1 MDRIRGGGRIGNMF
15 PQDSNLFL
23 KWKAIYEE
31 LLDPITTAV
40 DAKYLP
46 ALFEE
51 QLNYCKANI
60 NPFSIAILRIFSLP
74 SYNTNSSIFNTYTS
88 VRNII
93 SKIKE
98 NINQNDMIFYDG
110 VQTFSFLFPNTHKA
124 EADIMLEKIK
134 DELEKLYA
142 ENNLMLSLKGGH
154 AEFPSDNSSTEGLQ
168 ECAYKALLSST
179 NINGN
184 TILGYFNER
193 RKAKRASLKIE
204 VRYCGQDNCERL
216 TCSRNISEEG
226 IMLNGLS
233 DLPLGE
239 EIKLRFN
246 ISNRINTTFTLTAK
260 TLWNHICTTTG
271 KMDIGLCFTDI
282 SSAAK
287 DQIKNFISTIF
298 PPVVH
303 L

>member
-1 MDRIRGGGRIGNMF
+1 MF
-15 PQDSNLFL
+15 PQNSNLFC

-40 DAKYLP
+40 DTKYLP

-51 QLNYCKANI
+51 QLNYCKTNI
-60 NPFSIAILRIFSLP
+60 YPFSTAILRILSLP
-74 SYNTNSSIFNTYTS
+74 THNTNSSIFNTYTV
-88 VRNII
+88 VRNIV

-98 NINQNDMIFYDG
+98 SINSNDMVFYDG

-124 EADIMLEKIK
+124 EADIMLEKIEE
-134 DELEKLYA
+134 ELEKLHI
-142 ENNLMLSLKGGH
+142 EHNMQLSIKGGH
-154 AEFPSDNSSTEGLQ
+154 AEFPSDAYSMEQLQ
-168 ECAYKALLSST
+168 ECAYKALMTSS
-179 NINGN
+179 NIQGN
-184 TILGYFNER
+184 KILGYFSER
-193 RKAKRASLKIE
+193 RKSKRAPIKIE
-204 VRYCGQDNCERL
+204 VRYFSKDTSERL

-239 EIKLRFN
+239 DINLRFN
-246 ISNRINTTFTLTAK
+246 ISGTINSKLTLTAK

-271 KMDIGLCFTDI
+271 KMDIGLYFTDI
-282 SSAAK
+282 NSSTK

-298 PPVVH
+298 PPIVH